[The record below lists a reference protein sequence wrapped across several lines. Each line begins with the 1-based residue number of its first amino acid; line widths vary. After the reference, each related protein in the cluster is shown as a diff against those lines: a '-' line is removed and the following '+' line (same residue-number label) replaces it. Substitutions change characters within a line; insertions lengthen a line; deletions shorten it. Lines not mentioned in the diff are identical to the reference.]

1 MVKKPAWSIKCQ
13 KKMVERGLSKKKLA
27 QEIGVNYTE
36 LVNVMNGIRI
46 SEAITQKIID
56 YLKEGE

>member
-1 MVKKPAWSIKCQ
+1 MVKKPTWSIKCQ

-36 LVNVMNGIRI
+36 VVNVMNGIRI
-46 SEAITQKIID
+46 SEAITKKIID

>member
-1 MVKKPAWSIKCQ
+1 
-13 KKMVERGLSKKKLA
+13 MVERGLSKKRLA

-36 LVNVMNGIRI
+36 VVNVMNGIRI
-46 SEAITQKIID
+46 SEAITKKIVD